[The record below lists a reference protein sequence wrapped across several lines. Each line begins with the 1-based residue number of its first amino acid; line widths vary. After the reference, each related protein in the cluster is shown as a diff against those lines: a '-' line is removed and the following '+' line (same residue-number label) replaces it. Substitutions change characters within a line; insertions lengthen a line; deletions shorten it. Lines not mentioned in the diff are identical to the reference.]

1 MSILR
6 ARSRPAVLPRE
17 GAAPTPVPQASAAAV
32 VAAAVPPPFWTR
44 PRRTLVAG
52 LLLAVHLVLAVQ
64 SLVQENPTIDEVIH
78 LPAGITY
85 WQTGTFKL
93 YHHNPPLVKL
103 VAALPALAS
112 GVTMEK
118 VYGSRFWRDEPP
130 YKSGV
135 AHLFA
140 NLNAANYFEI
150 FTRARLLMP
159 LFSIVGGLVVF
170 AWSSRLYGRSG
181 GLLSLALWVF
191 CPNVLAHARLI
202 TTDLPATALGAL
214 ATFAF
219 WLYLRCPTWRQ
230 AALAG
235 VCLGLAELTKFSLI
249 LLYGI
254 WPLLWAIHLLCQ
266 SDRSDLLRRAAIG
279 ALQGAFMLVLSVV
292 VIDLGYAFEGVG
304 TPLGQYEFVSGS
316 LTDPVP
322 PGMFR
327 PTIGDP
333 LLHLLRQARVNRF
346 RGTPPGSL
354 PVPLPAHYLLGFD
367 DQKMEAEGIP
377 QKLLPGFAGQNGGD
391 EVRGYPVYLDGVI
404 SSKSWWYYYLLAL
417 VYKVP
422 EGTWALVVLALAVT
436 AASRRARASWFDELM
451 LLAVPLVLLLVI
463 SVFTNINLG
472 LRYVLPIFPFLFI
485 SAGKLVPWA
494 ASIGN
499 RPRRRLAG
507 GLIGV
512 CLAAT
517 IVSTLAIAPHYLAYF
532 NAVSG
537 GPARGSEHLIDSNLD
552 WGQDLVGLQ
561 RWLARNAAGERV
573 GLAYFGQIHPAIFEA
588 RPGEAFV
595 WFLPPPAPRTID
607 PERPLPPLDQY
618 GPRPTR
624 LEPGLYAVS
633 VSLVRGLPWRV
644 YDNARWAPYS
654 AWIDAFGYF
663 RALTPI
669 ARVGDS
675 IFVYR
680 VTADDAARLA
690 PLWKAGNRGPG

>member
-1 MSILR
+1 
-6 ARSRPAVLPRE
+6 VLL
-17 GAAPTPVPQASAAAV
+17 T
-32 VAAAVPPPFWTR
+32 
-44 PRRTLVAG
+44 
-52 LLLAVHLVLAVQ
+52 VHLVLAVQ

-112 GVTMEK
+112 GVTMEQ
-118 VYGSRFWRDEPP
+118 VYRSKFWRNEPP

-140 NLNAANYFEI
+140 NLNAAGYFEI

-159 LFSIVGGLVVF
+159 LFSVVGGLVVF
-170 AWSSRLYGRSG
+170 AWSSRLYGGRG

-214 ATFAF
+214 ATFGF
-219 WLYLRCPTWRQ
+219 WHYLQCPNWRR

-235 VCLGLAELTKFSLI
+235 VLLGLAELTKFSLI

-254 WPLLWAIHLLCQ
+254 FPLLGAIHLLRQ
-266 SDRSDLLRRAAIG
+266 HDRSDLLRRAG
-279 ALQGAFMLVLSVV
+279 HGGLQGAFILVLSIA

-316 LTDPVP
+316 LTRPVP

-327 PTIGDP
+327 PEVGDR
-333 LLHLLRQARVNRF
+333 LLNLLRQARVNRF
-346 RGTPPGSL
+346 RGTLLGSL
-354 PVPLPAHYLLGFD
+354 PAPLPAHYLLGFD

-377 QKLLPGFAGQNGGD
+377 AKLIPGFVGEEGG
-391 EVRGYPVYLDGVI
+391 EETRGYPVYLDGVV
-404 SSKSWWYYYLLAL
+404 SSKSWWYYYLFALA
-417 VYKVP
+417 YKVP
-422 EGTWALVVLALAVT
+422 EGTWTLVVLALAVS
-436 AASRRARASWFDELM
+436 ACSRRARASWFDELM
-451 LLAVPLVLLLVI
+451 LLAMPLVLLLVI
-463 SVFTNINLG
+463 SFFTNINLG

-485 SAGKLVPWA
+485 SAGKLIPWA
-494 ASIGN
+494 AKIRHGLG
-499 RPRRRLAG
+499 RRVAG
-507 GLIGV
+507 GMIGI

-517 IVSTLAIAPHYLAYF
+517 IVATLAIRPHYLAYF
-532 NAVSG
+532 NALSG
-537 GPARGSEHLIDSNLD
+537 GPAHGSEHLIDSNLD
-552 WGQDLVGLQ
+552 WGQDLVGLR
-561 RWLARNAAGERV
+561 RWLARNAPGERV

-588 RPGEAFV
+588 RPGEALA
-595 WFLPPPAPRTID
+595 WFLPPPAPGRID
-607 PERPLPPLDQY
+607 RKRPLTPRDQY

-633 VSLVRGLPWRV
+633 ASLVRGLPWRV
-644 YDNARWAPYS
+644 YDNAAWAPYE
-654 AWIDAFGYF
+654 ALLDAFSYF
-663 RALTPI
+663 RTLTPI
-669 ARVGDS
+669 AHVGHS
-675 IFVYR
+675 IFIYR
-680 VTADDAARLA
+680 VTAADAAGLA
-690 PLWKAGNRGPG
+690 PLWEVGNHGAG